1 MAMSLE
7 VFFSDLLD
15 ISLNFAGD
23 LGLDAGDCNFGFD
36 DTKNC
41 NLHAS
46 THLRHRFVGEKKYT
60 KIKNKTDSF
69 VYQVY
74 YIYKLTYFRNHDDFV
89 TFLCAKTME
98 LYYNLW

>member
-1 MAMSLE
+1 MALKKAGSFQTCQ

-15 ISLNFAGD
+15 ISFNFAGD

-46 THLRHRFVGEKKYT
+46 THLRHRKRRF
-60 KIKNKTDSF
+60 
-69 VYQVY
+69 
-74 YIYKLTYFRNHDDFV
+74 YFRNHDDFV

>member
-1 MAMSLE
+1 MALKKAGSFQTCQ

-15 ISLNFAGD
+15 ISFNFAGD

-46 THLRHRFVGEKKYT
+46 THLRIYDIDLWER
-60 KIKNKTDSF
+60 KNTL
-69 VYQVY
+69 
-74 YIYKLTYFRNHDDFV
+74 KL
-89 TFLCAKTME
+89 
-98 LYYNLW
+98 